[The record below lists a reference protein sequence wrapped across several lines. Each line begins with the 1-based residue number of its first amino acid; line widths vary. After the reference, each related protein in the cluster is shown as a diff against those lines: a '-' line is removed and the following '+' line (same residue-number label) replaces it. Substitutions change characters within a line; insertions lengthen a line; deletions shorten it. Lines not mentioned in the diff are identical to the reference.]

1 MMELVTLLSYI
12 LFSYG
17 ITTMLIYFNGPFD
30 IIEYFRK
37 TVNAIHPKL
46 GELFQCPFC
55 LSTWIGGLFSI
66 INYLWIPIK
75 ITPFNMIL
83 AGSGLW
89 WLIIPMDSFLTCGT
103 VWLLHVLDE
112 YLENNSKTYEDQ

>member
-1 MMELVTLLSYI
+1 MELVTLLSYI

-17 ITTMLIYFNGPFD
+17 ITTMSIYFNGPFD

-37 TVNAIHPKL
+37 TMNAIHPKL

-89 WLIIPMDSFLTCGT
+89 WLVIPMDAFLTCGT

>member
-1 MMELVTLLSYI
+1 MELVTLLSYI

-37 TVNAIHPKL
+37 TMNAIHPKL

-89 WLIIPMDSFLTCGT
+89 WLIIPTDAFLTCGT

>member
-30 IIEYFRK
+30 IIEDFRK
-37 TVNAIHPKL
+37 TMNAIHPKL

>member
-37 TVNAIHPKL
+37 TMNAIHPKL

-55 LSTWIGGLFSI
+55 LSTWIGGLFSM

>member
-1 MMELVTLLSYI
+1 MMELVALLSYI

-37 TVNAIHPKL
+37 TMNAIHPKL

-89 WLIIPMDSFLTCGT
+89 WLIIPMDAFLTCGT

-112 YLENNSKTYEDQ
+112 YLENNSKTYED

>member
-37 TVNAIHPKL
+37 TMNAIHPKL

-83 AGSGLW
+83 VGSGLW

>member
-1 MMELVTLLSYI
+1 MELVTLLSYI

-37 TVNAIHPKL
+37 TMNAIHTKL

>member
-1 MMELVTLLSYI
+1 MELVTLLSYI

-37 TVNAIHPKL
+37 TMNAIHPKL

-75 ITPFNMIL
+75 ITPFNMVL

>member
-1 MMELVTLLSYI
+1 MELVTLLSYI

-37 TVNAIHPKL
+37 TMNAIHPKL

>member
-37 TVNAIHPKL
+37 TMNAIHPKL
-46 GELFQCPFC
+46 GELLQCHFC

>member
-37 TVNAIHPKL
+37 TMNAIHPKL

-89 WLIIPMDSFLTCGT
+89 GLIIPMDAFLTCGT

>member
-37 TVNAIHPKL
+37 TMNAIHPKL

-103 VWLLHVLDE
+103 VWLLHVLYE
-112 YLENNSKTYEDQ
+112 YLENNCKSYEDQ

>member
-37 TVNAIHPKL
+37 TMNAIHPKL
-46 GELFQCPFC
+46 GELFQCHFC

-89 WLIIPMDSFLTCGT
+89 WFIIPMDSFLTCGT

>member
-1 MMELVTLLSYI
+1 MTELVTLLSYI

-37 TVNAIHPKL
+37 TMNAIHPKL
-46 GELFQCPFC
+46 GELFQCHFC
-55 LSTWIGGLFSI
+55 LSTWIGGLFSL

>member
-1 MMELVTLLSYI
+1 MELVTLLSYI

-37 TVNAIHPKL
+37 TMNAIHPKL

-66 INYLWIPIK
+66 INYSWIPIK

>member
-1 MMELVTLLSYI
+1 MEVITLISYL

-17 ITTMLIYFNGPFD
+17 ITTMFIYFDGPFD
-30 IIEYFRK
+30 IISTFRN
-37 TVNAIHPKL
+37 VMSSIHPKV

-55 LSTWIGGLFSI
+55 LSTWVGGIFSV
-66 INYLWIPIK
+66 INYFLIPIK

-83 AGSGLW
+83 GSTHMW
-89 WLIIPMDSFLTCGT
+89 WLIILMDMFLTCGS

-112 YLENNSKTYEDQ
+112 YLENNSKTYDDE

>member
-1 MMELVTLLSYI
+1 MMELVALLSYI

-37 TVNAIHPKL
+37 TMNAIHPKL

-89 WLIIPMDSFLTCGT
+89 WLIIPMDAFLTCGT

>member
-1 MMELVTLLSYI
+1 MELVALLSYI

-37 TVNAIHPKL
+37 TMNAIHPKL

-83 AGSGLW
+83 DGSGLW
-89 WLIIPMDSFLTCGT
+89 WLIIPMDAFLTCGT

>member
-1 MMELVTLLSYI
+1 MELVALLSYI

-30 IIEYFRK
+30 VIEYFRK
-37 TVNAIHPKL
+37 TMNAIHPKL

-83 AGSGLW
+83 DGSGLW
-89 WLIIPMDSFLTCGT
+89 WLIIPMDAFLTCGT

>member
-1 MMELVTLLSYI
+1 MELVTLLSYI

-37 TVNAIHPKL
+37 TMNAIHPKL
-46 GELFQCPFC
+46 GELIQCPFC

>member
-37 TVNAIHPKL
+37 TMNAIHPKL
-46 GELFQCPFC
+46 GELFQCHFF

-83 AGSGLW
+83 TGSGLW

>member
-1 MMELVTLLSYI
+1 MELVTLLSYI
-12 LFSYG
+12 LFSYS

-37 TVNAIHPKL
+37 TMNAIHPKL

>member
-1 MMELVTLLSYI
+1 MELVTLLSYI

-37 TVNAIHPKL
+37 TMNAIHPKL
-46 GELFQCPFC
+46 GELFQCNFC
-55 LSTWIGGLFSI
+55 LSTWIGGLFSL

>member
-1 MMELVTLLSYI
+1 MMELVALLSYI

-37 TVNAIHPKL
+37 TMNAIHPKL

-112 YLENNSKTYEDQ
+112 YLENNSKTYED

>member
-1 MMELVTLLSYI
+1 MMGLVTLLSYI

-37 TVNAIHPKL
+37 TMNAIHPKL

>member
-1 MMELVTLLSYI
+1 MMELVILLSYI

-37 TVNAIHPKL
+37 TMNAIHPKL

-89 WLIIPMDSFLTCGT
+89 WLIIPMDAFLTCGT

>member
-37 TVNAIHPKL
+37 TMNAIHPKL

-75 ITPFNMIL
+75 ITPFNMTL

-89 WLIIPMDSFLTCGT
+89 WLIIPMDAFLTCGT

>member
-1 MMELVTLLSYI
+1 MELVTLLSYI

-37 TVNAIHPKL
+37 TMNAIHPKL

-83 AGSGLW
+83 TGSGLW

>member
-1 MMELVTLLSYI
+1 MELVTLLSYI

-37 TVNAIHPKL
+37 TMNAIHPKL

-83 AGSGLW
+83 DGSGLW
-89 WLIIPMDSFLTCGT
+89 WLIIPMDAFLTCGT

>member
-1 MMELVTLLSYI
+1 MELVTLLSYI

-17 ITTMLIYFNGPFD
+17 ITTMFIYFNGPFY
-30 IIEYFRK
+30 INEYFRK
-37 TVNAIHPKL
+37 TMNAIHPKL

>member
-30 IIEYFRK
+30 IIEHFRK
-37 TVNAIHPKL
+37 TMNAIHPKL

>member
-17 ITTMLIYFNGPFD
+17 ITTMSIYFNGPFD

-37 TVNAIHPKL
+37 TMNAIHPKL

>member
-1 MMELVTLLSYI
+1 MMELVALLSYI

-37 TVNAIHPKL
+37 TMNAIHPKL

>member
-1 MMELVTLLSYI
+1 MELVTLLSYI

-17 ITTMLIYFNGPFD
+17 ITTMSIYFNGPFD

-37 TVNAIHPKL
+37 TMNAIHPKL

>member
-37 TVNAIHPKL
+37 TMNAIHPKL
-46 GELFQCPFC
+46 GELFQCSFC

>member
-1 MMELVTLLSYI
+1 MMELVALLSYI

-37 TVNAIHPKL
+37 TMNAIHPKL

-89 WLIIPMDSFLTCGT
+89 WLIMPMDAFLTCGT

>member
-1 MMELVTLLSYI
+1 MELVTLLSYI

-37 TVNAIHPKL
+37 TMNAIHPKL

-89 WLIIPMDSFLTCGT
+89 WLIIPMDAFLTCGT